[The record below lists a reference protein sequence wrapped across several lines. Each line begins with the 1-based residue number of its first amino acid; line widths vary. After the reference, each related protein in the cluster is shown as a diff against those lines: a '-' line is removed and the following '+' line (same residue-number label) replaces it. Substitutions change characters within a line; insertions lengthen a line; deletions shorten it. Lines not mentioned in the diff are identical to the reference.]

1 MQTGDGWGGQHAEL
15 QEYTQR
21 PDNIALNGKGQLE
34 ITARR
39 DRQLPDGTLG
49 FTSGRIDT
57 HETFDLTRA
66 RVSARM
72 TTPPGRGLWPA
83 FWSWF
88 NRAET
93 PQTGEVDVAE
103 LVGRDPNTL
112 YSFVHGVVPGSPPWI
127 YQNGAELH
135 HHEPLSGKPH
145 TYEIRTE
152 PGVVEFWFDGRQ
164 YGSAARA
171 DLPPDAP
178 WVIRPDLKFRLI
190 LNLAIGSWAG
200 PPDST
205 TPLPAQMTV
214 DGVSVWR

>member
-1 MQTGDGWGGQHAEL
+1 
-15 QEYTQR
+15 
-21 PDNIALNGKGQLE
+21 
-34 ITARR
+34 
-39 DRQLPDGTLG
+39 
-49 FTSGRIDT
+49 
-57 HETFDLTRA
+57 
-66 RVSARM
+66 M

-88 NRAET
+88 SRAET
-93 PQTGEVDVAE
+93 PQTGEVDFAE

-135 HHEPLSGKPH
+135 HSEPLSGKPH
-145 TYEIRTE
+145 TYEVRTE
-152 PGVVEFWFDGRQ
+152 PGVVEFWFDGKQ

-178 WVIRPDLKFRLI
+178 WVIRPDLQFRLI
-190 LNLAIGSWAG
+190 LNIAIGSWAG

-214 DGVSVWR
+214 DGVSVWRWRERPRWACHCFALGLWLTWRLVHRHRVPAAGDLTAEPRALV